1 MIRSGTTIAIP
12 GVTRRIKVKRV
23 TRRLAADSRVIVK
36 IRLSKKAQRAL
47 SRALRR
53 KHIGLATV
61 KVSAVDSA
69 GGPGPPEAAVAGAS
83 LSAPPELSDL
93 RRCARMPRL
102 APPPASGR
110 R

>member
-23 TRRLAADSRVIVK
+23 TRRLAANSRVIVK

-47 SRALRR
+47 SRALRG

-61 KVSAVDSA
+61 KVSAVGSA
-69 GGPGPPEAAVAGAS
+69 GG
-83 LSAPPELSDL
+83 LDRQKRRL
-93 RRCARMPRL
+93 RVLR
-102 APPPASGR
+102 
-110 R
+110 